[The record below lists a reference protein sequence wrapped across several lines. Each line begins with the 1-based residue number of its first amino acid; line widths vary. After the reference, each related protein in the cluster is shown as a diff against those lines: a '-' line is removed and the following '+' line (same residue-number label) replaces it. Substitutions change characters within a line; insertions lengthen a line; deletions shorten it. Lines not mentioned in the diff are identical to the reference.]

1 MIPEIQQAYNKAFT
15 PDKYEALLKDSFDVL
30 GEERVF
36 RVAETPL
43 FVPAYLRD
51 RLVEAGESIIEVI
64 TRPDFKDLSKDAI
77 PPSLEVPNEDQHTG
91 MLAIDFAICKDEN
104 GMLEPQLIEMQGFP
118 SLMAYQD
125 YTAKVY
131 RKHFPVP
138 DDFTPYFNGLSSET
152 YLQLLGECLLNG
164 HEPKHVVLMDLHPEK
179 QKTRVDFAVTEKQFG
194 IKAVCPTKMILR
206 ENKLYYQLN
215 GEEVEIKRIYNRLI
229 FDELQANPDIKL
241 PFSLQEPINVE
252 WVTHPNWFFR
262 ISKFTMP
269 FLNHRFVPKTW
280 FLEELPEIPEDLE
293 NWVLK
298 PLFSF
303 SGMGVKFN
311 VTKADIEALT
321 ERKGWI
327 LQRKVQYEPVI
338 QAPNGMV
345 KCEIRLLYL
354 WKPEWERPKLCINL
368 GRMSKGVMIGVRYN
382 AEQDWV
388 GGNIAFFPAQ

>member
-1 MIPEIQQAYNKAFT
+1 MIPEIQQVYNKAFT
-15 PDKYEALLKDSFDVL
+15 LEKYEALLKDSFDVL

-64 TRPDFKDLSKDAI
+64 TRPDFKEISKNAI
-77 PPSLEVPNEDQHTG
+77 PAGLEVPNEDEHTG

-125 YTAKVY
+125 YTSKVY
-131 RKHFPVP
+131 KKHFPVP
-138 DDFTPYFNGLSSET
+138 HDFTPYFNGLTSET

-164 HEPKHVVLMDLHPEK
+164 HDPKQVVLMDLHPEK

-194 IKAVCPTKMILR
+194 IKAVCPTKMTLR
-206 ENKLYYQLN
+206 ANKLFYQLN

-241 PFSLQEPINVE
+241 PFSLQEPIDVE

-311 VTKADIEALT
+311 VTKADIEALP

-338 QAPNGMV
+338 QAPNGLV

-354 WKPEWERPKLCINL
+354 WKPEWEKPKLCINL

>member
-1 MIPEIQQAYNKAFT
+1 MIPEIQKVYNEAFT
-15 PDKYEALLKDSFDVL
+15 PEKYESFLKDSFDVL

-51 RLVEAGESIIEVI
+51 RLIEAGESIVEVI
-64 TRPDFKDLSKDAI
+64 TRPDFKQISKDAI
-77 PPSLEVPNEDQHTG
+77 PPGLEVPNEDQHTG

-104 GMLEPQLIEMQGFP
+104 GLLEPQLIEMQGFP

-131 RKHFPVP
+131 QKHMPVP
-138 DDFTPYFNGLSSET
+138 KDFTPFFNGLTSES

-164 HEPKHVVLMDLHPEK
+164 HDPKHVVLMDLHPEK
-179 QKTRVDFAVTEKQFG
+179 QKTRVDFAVTEKEFG
-194 IKAVCPTKMILR
+194 IRAVCPTKMTKLG
-206 ENKLYYQLN
+206 NKLYYQL
-215 GEEVEIKRIYNRLI
+215 GDETVEIKRIYNRLI
-229 FDELQANPDIKL
+229 FDELQANPDIQL
-241 PFSLQEPINVE
+241 PFSLQEPLDVE

-280 FLEELPEIPEDLE
+280 FLEEMPEIPQDLE

-311 VTKADIEALT
+311 VTQSDIETLP

-354 WKPEWERPKLCINL
+354 WKQEWEKPKLCINL